1 MERMMS
7 KAQIKK
13 RFKSEWMLLSNPKV
27 AKNQIIALSDLAIT
41 KTIDEVI
48 VYHSDGLHV
57 GINDRRTNET
67 ESAMLE
73 VPAECIG
80 FG

>member
-1 MERMMS
+1 MPTTRDQNGVTLR
-7 KAQIKK
+7 AG
-13 RFKSEWMLLSNPKV
+13 L
-27 AKNQIIALSDLAIT
+27 ALCNTAGSLPDLAIT
-41 KTIDEVI
+41 KTIDKVI

>member
-73 VPAECIG
+73 VPAECIRLG
-80 FG
+80 